1 MRIISIVVLVITVSV
16 LALTQ
21 GEDQGCQSKDSGH
34 TGDNKYAKT
43 GKGHIRLKILG
54 RKNL

>member
-1 MRIISIVVLVITVSV
+1 MRIISIVVLVITASA

-21 GEDQGCQSKDSGH
+21 VKTKDANQKTLGR
-34 TGDNKYAKT
+34 TGDDKYAKT
-43 GKGHIRLKILG
+43 GKGHIRHKILG